1 MKFLLLKKTFLIFMI
16 GIVSGFSQTKMVK
29 SEKEWKEILTPKQY
43 EVLREKGTE
52 RPNTGLYNKFYE
64 SGIYQCAACKTP
76 LFYSKHKYDSQS
88 GWPSF
93 FDAKSENITKIEDRS
108 FGMLRTE
115 LVCKICDGHLG
126 HLFDDG
132 PKPTGKRYCIN
143 SASLQ
148 FQKK

>member
-1 MKFLLLKKTFLIFMI
+1 MI
-16 GIVSGFSQTKMVK
+16 GIATGFSQSKMIK
-29 SEKEWKEILTPKQY
+29 SNNEWKEILTPKQY

-76 LFYSKHKYDSQS
+76 LFSSKHKYDSHS

>member
-1 MKFLLLKKTFLIFMI
+1 MI
-16 GIVSGFSQTKMVK
+16 GIATGFSQSKIIK
-29 SEKEWKEILTPKQY
+29 SNNEWKEILTPKQY

-76 LFYSKHKYDSQS
+76 LFSSKHKYDSHS

>member
-1 MKFLLLKKTFLIFMI
+1 MI
-16 GIVSGFSQTKMVK
+16 GIATGFRQSKMIK
-29 SEKEWKEILTPKQY
+29 SNNEWKEILTPKQY

-76 LFYSKHKYDSQS
+76 LFSSKHKYDSHS